1 MQWLNNNSCT
11 FENLLGINLKKFKE
25 QEFFNLYY
33 YYCSELR
40 NNYLANLAVDLS
52 EVFIDQ

>member
-1 MQWLNNNSCT
+1 M
-11 FENLLGINLKKFKE
+11 
-25 QEFFNLYY
+25 FFNLYY

-40 NNYLANLAVDLS
+40 NNYLANLVVDLS